1 MATMKIKKGDMVKV
15 IAGKDKNKEGKVL
28 AVNNKACTAIGTV
41 HKDNMNI
48 FFEIRIQSI
57 FIAIRLRVNFPSI
70 TFTVTKRL
78 KKTEKPQEL
87 RRKK

>member
-1 MATMKIKKGDMVKV
+1 
-15 IAGKDKNKEGKVL
+15 
-28 AVNNKACTAIGTV
+28 
-41 HKDNMNI
+41 MNI

-78 KKTEKPQEL
+78 KKQKSRKNYGAKNRKNASGRFLNGKSGLKREL
-87 RRKK
+87 FYYYCLPEHDVV